1 MGAQLTAQ
9 QVLHGYTMGI
19 FPMADSDDHDSIHWY
34 EPRMRGI
41 IPLDG
46 LKVSKSLK
54 QTLRAQKFEISIN
67 RDFETVMRQ
76 CANRQERW
84 ISEEIIEVYCELHE
98 MGYAHSFEIRNQQN
112 ELVGG
117 LYGVALGKAFFG
129 ESMFHLERDA
139 SKVALVYLVEWMKL
153 KEMTLLDTQYITD
166 HLRTL
171 GAIEVPQQTYLELLH
186 LALEE

>member
-1 MGAQLTAQ
+1 MASQLTPQ

-19 FPMADSDDHDSIHWY
+19 FPMADNDDNDSICWY

-46 LKVSKSLK
+46 LKISKSLK
-54 QTLRAQKFEISIN
+54 QTLRSQKFEISID
-67 RDFETVMRQ
+67 REFEAVMRH
-76 CANRQERW
+76 CADRKERW
-84 ISEEIIEVYCELHE
+84 ISEEIIEVYTELHH
-98 MGYAHSFEIRNQQN
+98 MGYAHSFEIRNAQD

-117 LYGVALGKAFFG
+117 LYGVALGNVFFG

-171 GAIEVPQQTYLELLH
+171 GAIEIPQQKYLELLH
-186 LALEE
+186 QALE